1 MWPARLVK
9 VCGIRTVEHALV
21 AAHAGADCIGM
32 IFAPARRQITLE
44 QGRLIVLALRDAGLD
59 TRTVGVF
66 VNESSATIN
75 SIASAV
81 GLDIIQLSGDE
92 PATMADELRLP
103 LLKTIRL
110 DGGANERDWLNRADE
125 RIRLHV
131 DAHVAGS
138 YGGAGV
144 LADWGRAQ
152 TVAAHTPIV
161 LAGGLDPANVANAID
176 AVQPWGVDVSSGVET
191 DGIKDNLKIHQFIVA
206 ARQAMQSS

>member
-1 MWPARLVK
+1 MWPARLIK

-21 AAHAGADCIGM
+21 AAHAGADCIGL
-32 IFAPARRQITLE
+32 IFAPARRQITPE
-44 QGRLIVLALRDAGLD
+44 QGNLIVLALRDAGLH
-59 TRTVGVF
+59 TQTVGVF
-66 VNESSATIN
+66 VNESSAMIN
-75 SIASAV
+75 SIASTV

-103 LLKTIRL
+103 LLKALRL
-110 DGGANERDWLNRADE
+110 DGSANERDWMNRADE

-152 TVAAHTPIV
+152 TLAIHTPIV
-161 LAGGLDPANVANAID
+161 LAGGLDPANVANALH
-176 AVQPWGVDVSSGVET
+176 AVQPWGVDVRSGVET